1 MFQVEQC
8 EAINRFTCFFILPF
22 FTFHF
27 TSGVDPYHMTFRFL
41 AGEVI
46 AKAVVGVSLALWA
59 CLWKNGN
66 LSWAITSFSL
76 WSLNNT
82 LVVGVPLMQGMYGP
96 EGVDLVVQSSVIQ
109 ALMWYPALLFLLELR
124 RSIPD
129 HSSRA
134 TSWTDVRS
142 IMITVG
148 AKLAKNLNCYACV
161 LGLIWAL
168 ISKSAQIT
176 LLE

>member
-1 MFQVEQC
+1 
-8 EAINRFTCFFILPF
+8 
-22 FTFHF
+22 
-27 TSGVDPYHMTFRFL
+27 MTFRFL

-46 AKAVVGVSLALWA
+46 AKAV
-59 CLWKNGN
+59 
-66 LSWAITSFSL
+66 
-76 WSLNNT
+76 
-82 LVVGVPLMQGMYGP
+82 GMYGP

-109 ALMWYPALLFLLELR
+109 ALTWYPALLFLLELR
-124 RSIPD
+124 HYIPD

-148 AKLAKNLNCYACV
+148 AKLAKNPNCYACV

-168 ISKSAQIT
+168 ISKRWDFKMPGVVEGSVMIMAKAGSGVSMFSMVPKSVPGHKHSN
-176 LLE
+176 